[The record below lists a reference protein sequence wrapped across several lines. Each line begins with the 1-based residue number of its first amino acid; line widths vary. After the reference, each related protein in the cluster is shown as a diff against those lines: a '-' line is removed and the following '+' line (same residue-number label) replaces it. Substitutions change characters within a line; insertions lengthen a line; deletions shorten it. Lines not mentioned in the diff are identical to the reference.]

1 MFTIKSESSIGGLNS
16 RKAYILKRLILSNS
30 TSGEINPNLPE
41 EVNPGTTELL
51 EDYLFDL
58 TAKSEGKPGFIS
70 FHGLPYKKSEEANGY
85 EHVSTNEKV
94 HDVIW
99 FVGPTV
105 LVSFLVLP
113 SLYLRKILSLVFE
126 DSLLTGQLTL
136 EIIVICDFC

>member
-16 RKAYILKRLILSNS
+16 RKGYILKRLVLSNS
-30 TSGEINPNLPE
+30 TSGEVNPNLPE

-51 EDYLFDL
+51 EEYLFDL
-58 TAKSEGKPGFIS
+58 TAERSEGKPGFIS
-70 FHGLPYKKSEEANGY
+70 FHGLPDKKSEEANGY
-85 EHVSTNEKV
+85 EPVSTNEEV
-94 HDVIW
+94 HDVSW

-113 SLYLRKILSLVFE
+113 SLFLRKILSLVFE

-136 EIIVICDFC
+136 WCFMYIR